1 MITPLDYGIIN
12 KPSFRQHQFETAVQ
26 TVAAFNS
33 GAKVIGV
40 NAPCGFG
47 KTLYCV
53 AVAKMLEVPPLY
65 VCETH
70 ALQTQFLRDF
80 ASMGAEEL
88 KGRANYPCL
97 KNPNN
102 TADLCGYKNPNCDT
116 CILSKTG
123 CTPDAKNHCSCR
135 KNCPYEVQKIK
146 TINAPIAVLNMA
158 YYLQEVNHAGG
169 FDNRELVVLD
179 EADETEKA
187 LMDFIE
193 LRISDSMV
201 TRYNLTHP
209 KFKTKPESWRE
220 WGNETLQIVNFQ
232 LSKLNSF
239 WGTEDLREKQQLE
252 RLKRKLEFFN
262 TEADDGWV
270 FDGVNTFK
278 PIRIAKYAEAFL
290 WKHAD
295 KFLLMSATLSP
306 WHQLVRDLGVDDE

>member
-1 MITPLDYGIIN
+1 MIKPFDYGID
-12 KPSFRQHQFETAVQ
+12 KPSFRQYQFETAVK
-26 TVAAFNS
+26 TVAAFQA
-33 GAKVIGV
+33 GAKVVGI

-47 KTLYCV
+47 KSLECV
-53 AVAKMLEVPPLY
+53 LDARMLEVPMLY
-65 VCETH
+65 VCHTH
-70 ALQTQFLRDF
+70 ALQQQFMRDYV
-80 ASMGAEEL
+80 SMGAEEL

-97 KNPNN
+97 KNPNAN
-102 TADLCGYKNPNCDT
+102 AELCTYKNPNCNI
-116 CILSKTG
+116 CPLLKNG
-123 CTPDAKNHCSCR
+123 CAPDAKEHCPCR
-135 KNCPYEVQKIK
+135 VNCPYEVQKMK
-146 TINAPIAVLNMA
+146 TIAAPIGVLNMA

-201 TRYNLTHP
+201 NRYNLTHP

-220 WGNETLQIVNFQ
+220 WANETLQIVTFQ
-232 LSKLNSF
+232 LSKLNSL

-252 RLKRKLEFFN
+252 RLKRKIEFFIV
-262 TEADDGWV
+262 EADDGWV

-278 PIRIAKYAEAFL
+278 PIRVAKYAGSFL

-295 KFLLMSATLSP
+295 KFLLMSATLAP
-306 WHQLVRDLGVDDE
+306 WHQLIRDLGIDDE